1 MDKNNTILPAGKLP
15 PDLLASVLANVQVND
30 PRVLIGPRVG
40 TDAAAI
46 DTGASVLIVKSDPI
60 TFATDD
66 AGWYLVNV
74 NANDIACMGGAP
86 RWLMVTA
93 LLPEHSTTR
102 ELVTELFASLQRAC
116 QELNITLIGGHT
128 EITIG
133 LDRPILIGS
142 MLGETTRDDLIDPGN
157 AQQGDAI
164 LLCKGIAIEGTSL
177 LAREAADQLGSMNP
191 LDRER
196 AAGFLHDPGISVVQA
211 ANLLRASG
219 ATIRAMHDP
228 TEGGIATAIRELG
241 AASGHSLVVDLD
253 LIPVYP
259 ETRQICAALG
269 LDPLGLIAS
278 GALLA
283 VVSQDTAGPAMD
295 YLMANGVPC
304 ATIGHLGE
312 PGTNVEA
319 TSSGE
324 PAVLPEFDVDEIAR
338 YFAILASQAA
348 TE

>member
-1 MDKNNTILPAGKLP
+1 MDNDTTILPAGKLP
-15 PDLLASVLANVQVND
+15 PDLLAAVLSRVQVKD

-46 DTGASVLIVKSDPI
+46 DTGSGVLIVKSDPI

-74 NANDIACMGGAP
+74 NANDIACLGGTP

-93 LLPEHSTTR
+93 LLPEHSTTPA
-102 ELVTELFASLQRAC
+102 LVTDLFASLERAC
-116 QELNITLIGGHT
+116 RELSITLIGGHT

-142 MLGETTRDDLIDPGN
+142 MLGETTYDALIDPGN
-157 AQQGDAI
+157 AQQGDVI

-196 AAGFLHDPGISVVQA
+196 AAGFLHDPGISVVHA
-211 ANLLRASG
+211 ASLLRASG

-228 TEGGIATAIRELG
+228 TEGGIATAVRELG
-241 AASGHSLVVDLD
+241 AASGYSLQVDLD

-269 LDPLGLIAS
+269 LDPFGLIAS

-283 VVSQDTAGPAMD
+283 IVSEDTATLAMD
-295 YLMANGVPC
+295 HLMANGVPC
-304 ATIGHLGE
+304 ATIGRLGE
-312 PGTNVEA
+312 PGSRVDA
-319 TSSGE
+319 ISGSQ
-324 PAVLPEFDVDEIAR
+324 PAVLPEFEVDEIAR
-338 YFAILASQAA
+338 YFAMLANQPA
-348 TE
+348 E